1 MIPSNHPVPLDA
13 GVTRLVALLDKDRY
27 EWFAER
33 AGILEFD
40 ARLPRIDAER
50 QALIQT
56 LARYGFPER
65 PPVCL
70 LQVEID
76 GGTQWVL
83 AADEVFARQQLAVL
97 GATEVRAVDP
107 ADVLHRQFGD
117 LAWLATT
124 P

>member
-1 MIPSNHPVPLDA
+1 MIPSNHPIPLDA
-13 GVTRLVALLDKDRY
+13 GVARLVTLLDDDRY

-50 QALIQT
+50 RALIQT
-56 LARYGFPER
+56 LARYGFPGQ
-65 PPVCL
+65 PQLCL
-70 LQVEID
+70 LQVEI
-76 GGTQWVL
+76 GSGVQWVL
-83 AADEVFARQQLAVL
+83 AADEVFARHQLAVL
-97 GATEVRAVDP
+97 GATEVRAVDL

-117 LAWLATT
+117 LAWFGPA

>member
-13 GVTRLVALLDKDRY
+13 GVARLVALLDDDRY

-33 AGILEFD
+33 AGVLEFD
-40 ARLPRIDAER
+40 ARMAQIDAER

-56 LARYGFPER
+56 LARYGFPR
-65 PPVCL
+65 QPQLYL
-70 LQVEID
+70 LQVEFG

-83 AADEVFARQQLAVL
+83 AADEVLARQRLAVL
-97 GATEVRAVDP
+97 GVTEVRAVDL

-117 LAWLATT
+117 LAWLGPA

>member
-1 MIPSNHPVPLDA
+1 MIPPNHPTPLDA
-13 GVTRLVALLDKDRY
+13 GVARLVAMLDEDRY

-40 ARLPRIDAER
+40 ACLPRIDAER

-56 LARYGFPER
+56 LARYGFPGQ
-65 PPVCL
+65 PQLCL
-70 LQVEID
+70 LQVEI
-76 GGTQWVL
+76 GSGVQWVL
-83 AADEVFARQQLAVL
+83 AADEVFARHQLAVL
-97 GATEVRAVDP
+97 GATEVRAVDL

-117 LAWLATT
+117 LAWLATS

>member
-13 GVTRLVALLDKDRY
+13 GVTRLVALLDEDRY

-50 QALIQT
+50 QGLIQT
-56 LARYGFPER
+56 LARYGFPVR
-65 PPVCL
+65 PPVWL
-70 LQVEID
+70 LQLEID

-83 AADEVFARQQLAVL
+83 AADEVAARRRLTER
-97 GATEVRAVDP
+97 GATGVLTVDLP
-107 ADVLHRQFGD
+107 DVLHRQFGD
-117 LAWLATT
+117 LAWLTT
-124 P
+124 AP

>member
-1 MIPSNHPVPLDA
+1 MIPSNHLVPLDA
-13 GVTRLVALLDKDRY
+13 GVARLVALLDDDRY

-33 AGILEFD
+33 AGVLEFD
-40 ARLPRIDAER
+40 ARMARIDAER

-56 LARYGFPER
+56 LARYGFPGQCQL
-65 PPVCL
+65 CL
-70 LQVEID
+70 LQVEVG

-83 AADEVFARQQLAVL
+83 AADEVFAHQQLAVL

-117 LAWLATT
+117 LAWLGTT

>member
-1 MIPSNHPVPLDA
+1 MIPSNHPIPLDA
-13 GVTRLVALLDKDRY
+13 GVARLVALLDDDRY

-33 AGILEFD
+33 AGVLEFD
-40 ARLPRIDAER
+40 ARMARIDAER

-56 LARYGFPER
+56 LARYGFPGQ
-65 PPVCL
+65 PQVCL
-70 LQVEID
+70 LQVEIG

-97 GATEVRAVDP
+97 GATEVHAVDP
-107 ADVLHRQFGD
+107 AEVLHRQFGD
-117 LAWLATT
+117 LAWLGPA

>member
-13 GVTRLVALLDKDRY
+13 GVARLVALLDEDRY

-33 AGILEFD
+33 AGVLEFD
-40 ARLPRIDAER
+40 ARIARIDAER

-56 LARYGFPER
+56 LARYGFPGQ
-65 PPVCL
+65 PQLCL
-70 LQVEID
+70 LQVEV
-76 GGTQWVL
+76 GGGSQWVL
-83 AADEVFARQQLAVL
+83 ASDEASARQRLAVL
-97 GATEVRAVDP
+97 GATEVRTVDP

-117 LAWLATT
+117 LAWLGTA

>member
-13 GVTRLVALLDKDRY
+13 GVAKVVALLDEDRY

-33 AGILEFD
+33 AGILEFE

-56 LARYGFPER
+56 LARYGFPGQPKLR
-65 PPVCL
+65 L
-70 LQVEID
+70 LQVEIG

-83 AADEVFARQQLAVL
+83 AADAVLARQRLTERGV
-97 GATEVRAVDP
+97 TEVLAVDP

-117 LAWLATT
+117 LAWLGTA

>member
-13 GVTRLVALLDKDRY
+13 GVARLVALLDEDRY

-33 AGILEFD
+33 AGVLEFD
-40 ARLPRIDAER
+40 ARIARIDAER

-56 LARYGFPER
+56 LARYGIPGQTK
-65 PPVCL
+65 VGL
-70 LQVEID
+70 LQVKVD
-76 GGTQWVL
+76 GGPKWVL
-83 AADEVFARQQLAVL
+83 AADELNARQRLAELGVTEVLAVSL
-97 GATEVRAVDP
+97 

-117 LAWLATT
+117 LAWLATA

>member
-13 GVTRLVALLDKDRY
+13 GVARLVALLDDDRY

-33 AGILEFD
+33 AGVLEFD
-40 ARLPRIDAER
+40 ARMARIDAER

-56 LARYGFPER
+56 LARYGFPGQ
-65 PPVCL
+65 PQLCL
-70 LQVEID
+70 LQVEIG

-83 AADEVFARQQLAVL
+83 AADEVFARHQLAVL
-97 GATEVRAVDP
+97 GATEVRAVDL
-107 ADVLHRQFGD
+107 ADVLHRQFDD
-117 LAWLATT
+117 LAWLGTT

>member
-1 MIPSNHPVPLDA
+1 MIPSNHPIPLDA
-13 GVTRLVALLDKDRY
+13 GVARLVALLDDDRY

-33 AGILEFD
+33 AGVLEFD
-40 ARLPRIDAER
+40 ARMARIDAER

-56 LARYGFPER
+56 LARYGFPGQ
-65 PPVCL
+65 PQLCL
-70 LQVEID
+70 LQVEIG

-97 GATEVRAVDP
+97 GATEVRAVDL

-117 LAWLATT
+117 LAWLGPA

>member
-13 GVTRLVALLDKDRY
+13 GVARLVALLDDDRY

-33 AGILEFD
+33 AGILEFE
-40 ARLPRIDAER
+40 ARLSRIDAER

-56 LARYGFPER
+56 LARHGVPGQ
-65 PPVCL
+65 PQLCL
-70 LQVEID
+70 LQVEV
-76 GGTQWVL
+76 GGGVQWVL
-83 AADEVFARQQLAVL
+83 AADELNARRRLAEFGGAEVLAVDL
-97 GATEVRAVDP
+97 

-117 LAWLATT
+117 LAWLATS